1 MRLLFQAI
9 VLNVFFWLGFNSAY
23 ALTANVQ
30 GIVLEAKAVGGFA
43 GNCVVIAGDYSG
55 FRIIASEAG
64 KAPQICIDRSRQRV
78 NAVEFWNVTFVA
90 TEASSEVRTMSFEHD
105 FLSGPQGLVYA
116 SVRLKGFFA
125 TASGVGVPSGS
136 QVWFTGMFSQA
147 GHDEIIGEELTQ
159 DVGEVLDSALLSKE
173 TRSQFI
179 LSGPRTLKGVLKF
192 TLPNDGDKLVLESG
206 TAVSID
212 NLEQR

>member
-1 MRLLFQAI
+1 
-9 VLNVFFWLGFNSAY
+9 
-23 ALTANVQ
+23 
-30 GIVLEAKAVGGFA
+30 
-43 GNCVVIAGDYSG
+43 
-55 FRIIASEAG
+55 
-64 KAPQICIDRSRQRV
+64 
-78 NAVEFWNVTFVA
+78 
-90 TEASSEVRTMSFEHD
+90 
-105 FLSGPQGLVYA
+105 
-116 SVRLKGFFA
+116 
-125 TASGVGVPSGS
+125 
-136 QVWFTGMFSQA
+136 MFSQA

-159 DVGEVLDSALLSKE
+159 DVGEALDSALLSKE